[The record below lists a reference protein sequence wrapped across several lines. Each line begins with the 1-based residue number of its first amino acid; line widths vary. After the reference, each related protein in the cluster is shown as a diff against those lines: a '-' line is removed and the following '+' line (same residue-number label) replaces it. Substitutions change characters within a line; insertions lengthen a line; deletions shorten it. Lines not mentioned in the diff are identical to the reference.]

1 MKGGTIKILIVED
14 DYRLASE
21 WQDELLEK
29 GYRVDTVSSS
39 DEAILL
45 LRNNYDVFI
54 VDLFH
59 FQDNKFL
66 PDGGIKCIST
76 IRKYATRNK
85 IKSKIIVVTG
95 YFRDE
100 ADSTISTARVT
111 GNLGAD
117 YALEKPL
124 KLEKIITI
132 IEESFVK

>member
-1 MKGGTIKILIVED
+1 MKCRTIKILIVED

-21 WQDELLEK
+21 WQDALMEK

-39 DEAILL
+39 DEATLL
-45 LRNNYDVFI
+45 LRNNYDVFVI
-54 VDLFH
+54 DLFH
-59 FQDNKFL
+59 FRDNKFF
-66 PDGGIKCIST
+66 PDGGIKCISS
-76 IRKYATRNK
+76 IRKYSTKYK

-95 YFRDE
+95 YYRGE
-100 ADSTISTARVT
+100 TASTISTARVT
-111 GNLGAD
+111 RNLGAD